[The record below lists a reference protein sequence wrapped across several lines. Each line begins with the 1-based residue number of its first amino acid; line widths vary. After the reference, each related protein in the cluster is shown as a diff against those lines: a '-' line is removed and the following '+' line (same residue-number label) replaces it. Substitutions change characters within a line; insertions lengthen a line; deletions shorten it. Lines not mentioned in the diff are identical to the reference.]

1 MNSYNEPLARFA
13 AVERVDAE
21 TSAPLMR
28 LTRAGREELAFAR
41 GKEAFMAS
49 GLKLLAAAGALVFA
63 LASAEAAAAQAA
75 RPKPESSRASLNE
88 AIRSGAPASTTSLKF
103 NEKGRWGVDVQV
115 DEPLERDRKLRD
127 LEAGAFFRVTPS
139 VRVGGSVRLDDKLKP
154 ERITPDDRGA
164 RVRLETKFQ
173 F

>member
-1 MNSYNEPLARFA
+1 M
-13 AVERVDAE
+13 
-21 TSAPLMR
+21 
-28 LTRAGREELAFAR
+28 G
-41 GKEAFMAS
+41 S
-49 GLKLLAAAGALVFA
+49 GFKLLAAAGALVA
-63 LASAEAAAAQAA
+63 VLTTAEAASAQAV
-75 RPKPESSRASLNE
+75 RPKAEPRVSLNE

-103 NEKGRWGVDVQV
+103 SEKGRWSVNVDV

-139 VRVGGSVRLDDKLKP
+139 VRVGGSVRLDDKIKP
-154 ERITPDDRGA
+154 ERVTPDDRGA

>member
-1 MNSYNEPLARFA
+1 MGSVF
-13 AVERVDAE
+13 
-21 TSAPLMR
+21 
-28 LTRAGREELAFAR
+28 
-41 GKEAFMAS
+41 
-49 GLKLLAAAGALVFA
+49 KLVAAAGVLVAA
-63 LASAEAAAAQAA
+63 LATAETASAQAA
-75 RPKPESSRASLNE
+75 RPKAEPRISLNE

-103 NEKGRWGVDVQV
+103 NDKGRWSVNVDV

-139 VRVGGSVRLDDKLKP
+139 VRVGGSVRLDDKIKP
-154 ERITPDDRGA
+154 ERVTPDDRGA

>member
-1 MNSYNEPLARFA
+1 
-13 AVERVDAE
+13 
-21 TSAPLMR
+21 
-28 LTRAGREELAFAR
+28 
-41 GKEAFMAS
+41 MAS
-49 GLKLLAAAGALVFA
+49 GFRLAAAAGAL
-63 LASAEAAAAQAA
+63 LIGLLTAEAASAQTA
-75 RPKPESSRASLNE
+75 RAKAESRASINE

-103 NEKGRWGVDVQV
+103 NDKGRWSVNVDV
-115 DEPLERDRKLRD
+115 DEPLQRERKLRD

-154 ERITPDDRGA
+154 ERVTPDDRGA

>member
-1 MNSYNEPLARFA
+1 MIGL
-13 AVERVDAE
+13 
-21 TSAPLMR
+21 
-28 LTRAGREELAFAR
+28 LT
-41 GKEAFMAS
+41 
-49 GLKLLAAAGALVFA
+49 
-63 LASAEAAAAQAA
+63 AEAASAQTA
-75 RPKPESSRASLNE
+75 RAKAESRASINE

-103 NEKGRWGVDVQV
+103 NDKGRWSVNVDV
-115 DEPLERDRKLRD
+115 DEPLQRERKLRD

-154 ERITPDDRGA
+154 ERVTPDDRGA

>member
-1 MNSYNEPLARFA
+1 
-13 AVERVDAE
+13 
-21 TSAPLMR
+21 
-28 LTRAGREELAFAR
+28 
-41 GKEAFMAS
+41 MAS
-49 GLKLLAAAGALVFA
+49 GIRLMAAAGALVIG
-63 LASAEAAAAQAA
+63 LATAEAASAQAA
-75 RPKPESSRASLNE
+75 RPKAEPRASLNE

-103 NEKGRWGVDVQV
+103 NDKGRWSVGVDV
-115 DEPLERDRKLRD
+115 DEPLVRERKLRD

-154 ERITPDDRGA
+154 ERVTPDDRGA

>member
-1 MNSYNEPLARFA
+1 
-13 AVERVDAE
+13 
-21 TSAPLMR
+21 
-28 LTRAGREELAFAR
+28 
-41 GKEAFMAS
+41 MAS
-49 GLKLLAAAGALVFA
+49 GLKFLLATGALVLGVA
-63 LASAEAAAAQAA
+63 AADVAAAQSV
-75 RPKPESSRASLNE
+75 RPRSDAPKASLNE

-103 NEKGRWGVDVQV
+103 NAKGRWGVDVNV
-115 DEPLERDRKLRD
+115 DEPLQRERKLRD

-154 ERITPDDRGA
+154 ERIAPDDRGA

>member
-1 MNSYNEPLARFA
+1 
-13 AVERVDAE
+13 
-21 TSAPLMR
+21 
-28 LTRAGREELAFAR
+28 
-41 GKEAFMAS
+41 MAS
-49 GLKLLAAAGALVFA
+49 GFRLAAAGALVIG
-63 LASAEAAAAQAA
+63 LLTAEAASAQTA
-75 RPKPESSRASLNE
+75 RAKAEPRASINE

-103 NEKGRWGVDVQV
+103 NDKGRWSVNVDV
-115 DEPLERDRKLRD
+115 DEPLQRERKLRD

-154 ERITPDDRGA
+154 ERVTPDDRGA